1 MITESNVLIA
11 SVKATAAIIKDQFVT
26 YGGAQAGAGVAV
38 AGVSGDNL
46 ASGEMIPVKTRGWIR
61 VTAGAAIAQGA
72 EVESDASGRAITRA
86 TGVSAGRAV
95 DAATAAGQSIRID
108 R

>member
-1 MITESNVLIA
+1 MLTEANVEIA
-11 SVKATAAIIKDQFVT
+11 SLKANAAIAKDLFVT
-26 YGGAQAGAGVAV
+26 YAGTQAGAGVAA
-38 AGVSGDNL
+38 AGVSADNL

-72 EVESDASGRAITRA
+72 EIESDASGRAITRN
-86 TGVSAGRAV
+86 TGVSLGRAV